1 MFCNLIASLVSY
13 NFLSSLINIRLM
25 EPQGEQKLSPN
36 ETWEEIRELDDFE
49 NWRDRNTIITKQE
62 HKKNLNFISHLVG
75 EFVVDILESIFKLE
89 EEGIQSET
97 RDVSENTTL
106 PNLNPLDFDN
116 IFVDTDTGQQYNGF
130 VTENNIPIVPNDND
144 FKPASNF
151 DFELSYFEQFNSGEN
166 IDYIPRD
173 SLFRNFD
180 PLASQVPCEKLNPEV
195 PTEPPE
201 PTHIPETTNFLQEEM
216 IGECASSDSE
226 SSGNKENSFFSCSTK
241 FPEELQTD
249 GVTSGEDY
257 ESTNEDYFGNIPS
270 DVNISPPSKNVN
282 NNNNNNGRDT
292 SEQNCFTGD
301 YIDVSVN
308 SRLPTD
314 EAQASYHI
322 EDEEFR
328 PSHEVDLALEYLE
341 DLDIGGHNP
350 NLPRESLYT
359 RFDPLTQQSI
369 QPSLVMRRGSQLSNP
384 GSSDIAT
391 KNVKNA
397 NLLTFSTPPKQQQQ
411 QTPRIPKSKSKHL
424 EPGINN
430 TESLYLDKP
439 ANELSSMSELRY
451 TACEVRREMERAR
464 LEVRSKVTL
473 TDSDRNG
480 LIAIAKAQL
489 TEMIENQRKK
499 CNYEM
504 KFKEEELHQL
514 REEEE
519 LSVAVVMKDRGWI
532 EGVHQAVQANI
543 GVLIETKNSLME
555 ESLEGHKTVEN
566 FAERM
571 KGVEEDT
578 GRYGARKSRV
588 VSDLDDMTTSLTNF
602 QTKITEA
609 TESIE
614 HNLDRIHS
622 LVDKIRQA
630 AKTAVES
637 QNRYFKLEDKA
648 ITKLNNA
655 NTLRTDYEREYNQRM
670 VVLKTE
676 LRTKKMGLSEI
687 QLEIKTLETKNEH
700 LQSIAKEM
708 MERHQ
713 Q

>member
-1 MFCNLIASLVSY
+1 
-13 NFLSSLINIRLM
+13 M
-25 EPQGEQKLSPN
+25 EPQGEQNFSPN
-36 ETWEEIRELDDFE
+36 KTWEEIRELDDFE
-49 NWRDRNTIITKQE
+49 KWRDRNTIITKHE
-62 HKKNLNFISHLVG
+62 HKNNLRFINHLVG
-75 EFVVDILESIFKLE
+75 ELIVDILESIFKLE
-89 EEGIQSET
+89 EEGIQSER
-97 RDVSENTTL
+97 RDVRENTTL

-116 IFVDTDTGQQYNGF
+116 IFVDTDTGQQYNGY
-130 VTENNIPIVPNDND
+130 VTENNIPIAPNDND

-151 DFELSYFEQFNSGEN
+151 DFELSYFEQMNSDSN

-180 PLASQVPCEKLNPEV
+180 PLASQAPACEKIAPKVSFQPSETTEV
-195 PTEPPE
+195 P
-201 PTHIPETTNFLQEEM
+201 ETNNFLQEEL
-216 IGECASSDSE
+216 IGDCASSDSE

-257 ESTNEDYFGNIPS
+257 ESTNEDYIGNIPP
-270 DVNISPPSKNVN
+270 DVSVSPLSTNI
-282 NNNNNNGRDT
+282 NNNNGRGT
-292 SEQNCFTGD
+292 FEQDCFTGD

-308 SRLPTD
+308 SPLPTD
-314 EAQASYHI
+314 EVQPSYHI
-322 EDEEFR
+322 ENEEFR

-341 DLDIGGHNP
+341 DLDIGGLDP
-350 NLPRESLYT
+350 NMPRESLYT

-369 QPSLVMRRGSQLSNP
+369 QPSLLLRRSSQLSNL
-384 GSSDIAT
+384 GNSDIST
-391 KNVKNA
+391 KNIKNA
-397 NLLTFSTPPKQQQQ
+397 NLLTFSTPPKQQQ
-411 QTPRIPKSKSKHL
+411 TPRIPKSKSIHL
-424 EPGINN
+424 DQGINN
-430 TESLYLDKP
+430 TESFYLDKP
-439 ANELSSMSELRY
+439 ANDLSSRTELRY
-451 TACEVRREMERAR
+451 TACEVRAEIEKTK

-480 LIAIAKAQL
+480 LIAIEKARL
-489 TEMIENQRKK
+489 TESIENERKK

-504 KFKEEELHQL
+504 KMKEEELHQI

-519 LSVAVVMKDRGWI
+519 QSVAVVMKYRGWV

-543 GVLIETKNSLME
+543 GVLIETKNNLME

-566 FAERM
+566 VAERM

-578 GRYGARKSRV
+578 GRYGTRKSRV

-609 TESIE
+609 SESIE
-614 HNLDRIHS
+614 LNLDRIHK
-622 LVDKIRQA
+622 LIDTIRQT
-630 AKTAVES
+630 AKTAAES
-637 QNRYFKLEDKA
+637 QSRYFKLEERA
-648 ITKLNNA
+648 MNKLMNA
-655 NTLRTDYEREYNQRM
+655 NTLHTDYEREYNKKM

-676 LRTKKMGLSEI
+676 LRTKKMEFSEI
-687 QLEIKTLETKNEH
+687 QLGIKTLETKNEH